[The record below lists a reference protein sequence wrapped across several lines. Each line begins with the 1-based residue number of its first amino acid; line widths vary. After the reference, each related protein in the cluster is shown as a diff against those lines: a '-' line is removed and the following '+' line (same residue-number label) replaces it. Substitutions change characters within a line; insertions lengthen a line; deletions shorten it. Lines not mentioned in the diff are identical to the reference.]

1 MCPVIS
7 LKFEDLT
14 PRQFYTVMIDFVLM
28 DEFRYSFDAGTN
40 TWLPYCREMPVEE
53 GRAKVFV
60 HAETPWNGATLMTN
74 GLTFK
79 TLKLTNSPKTAEK
92 SSQVRVFS
100 NAFRL
105 ERKWDLKIK
114 TKGKLSKVGKSWAIR
129 PWLGL
134 ILDLFVW
141 KSGTSLELI
150 RYKSKSKLKF
160 MTAFGTEGHQVT
172 RVSRAWFQ

>member
-1 MCPVIS
+1 MLHDDLYSRLCLLSLCRRMCPVIS

-105 ERKWDLKIK
+105 ERK
-114 TKGKLSKVGKSWAIR
+114 
-129 PWLGL
+129 
-134 ILDLFVW
+134 
-141 KSGTSLELI
+141 
-150 RYKSKSKLKF
+150 
-160 MTAFGTEGHQVT
+160 
-172 RVSRAWFQ
+172 